1 MPQPPPAHNRAFTPT
16 FPGQGRS
23 DPGQDRSDR
32 PGAPSWPVPEPGRR
46 PPPLP
51 PVPHGWQVRLRVLAW
66 RTRWW
71 SAAALLALAGAAALP
86 VLAPAPT
93 GSATLTVTSHEL
105 QAGATLTERDL
116 MTVAVPEGA
125 VPDQADLSPTQ
136 LLGGTL
142 AVTVPAR
149 TPLVPGVLAGGL
161 RGPDGT
167 VVAVVR
173 LADAALVA
181 LLHPG
186 DRLDVLGSDGLGG
199 DGAVLAHRALVLPQ
213 PSSPSAEVGTLGCGS
228 DPSATVVL
236 AVLPDEVA
244 GLSGAAASGG
254 LTAVVVP

>member
-1 MPQPPPAHNRAFTPT
+1 M
-16 FPGQGRS
+16 
-23 DPGQDRSDR
+23 
-32 PGAPSWPVPEPGRR
+32 
-46 PPPLP
+46 
-51 PVPHGWQVRLRVLAW
+51 LAW

-71 SAAALLALAGAAALP
+71 SAATLLALAGAAALP

-93 GSATLTVTSHEL
+93 GTTTLTVTAHEVA
-105 QAGATLTERDL
+105 AGSTLAERDL
-116 MTVAVPEGA
+116 MTLAVPAQA
-125 VPDQADLSPTQ
+125 VPDEADLTPAQ
-136 LLGGTL
+136 LVGRTL

-186 DRLDVLGSDGLGG
+186 DRLDVLRTDGLGA

-213 PSSPSAEVGTLGCGS
+213 PVSPTSGVGSLGCGS

-244 GLSGAAASGG
+244 GLSGAAGSGG

>member
-1 MPQPPPAHNRAFTPT
+1 MPQPPPAHDRAFTPT
-16 FPGQGRS
+16 FPGRGRA
-23 DPGQDRSDR
+23 DPGQDRSDW
-32 PGAPSWPVPEPGRR
+32 PGATTWPVPEPGRR

-51 PVPHGWQVRLRVLAW
+51 PVPHGWPVRLRVLVW
-66 RTRWW
+66 RARWW
-71 SAAALLALAGAAALP
+71 TAATLLALACAAALP

-93 GSATLTVTSHEL
+93 GTATLTVTSHEL
-105 QAGATLTERDL
+105 AAGATLTARDL
-116 MTVAVPEGA
+116 MTTAVPVQA
-125 VPDQADLSPTQ
+125 VPDQADLSPAE
-136 LLGGTL
+136 LVGRTL

-213 PSSPSAEVGTLGCGS
+213 PSSPASGVGALGCGA